1 MNPIRIFPLLVL
13 YHLLPLAAA
22 AQVSAT
28 APAQGP
34 WTLTGCIAYAFENN
48 IRLKQQELGVEVAKN
63 TLSQSKLGLLPS
75 LNSGI
80 SQSFRFGRSVDPLT
94 YQFTTENSKGAS
106 VYVASDM
113 DLFRGLQNWNT
124 IQRNALDL
132 KKNLTDLDKARNDL
146 ALNIARYYLQ
156 ILFNEELHDI
166 TLQQADITRQ
176 QVNRTRIMVEAGSLP
191 KGDLL
196 EIQAQMA
203 NEELNE
209 VNARNQLTM
218 SYLDLAQ
225 LLDLKD
231 PEGFRVQRPTFEST
245 KVADNF
251 GSVEEVYQAALM
263 TLPQVKSAQLELK
276 SLEKDLLIARGR
288 ISPTLS
294 MSSSFGTGYSDRLKD
309 FQTGKTMALKDQLDF
324 TSQTSLG
331 FSLNVPI
338 FNGWATR
345 TGIKNAGISVLNG
358 KYQLEIVQNQL
369 RKEIQQAFAD
379 ATASLEKFKA
389 TTRSVSALEEAFR
402 YVEQKYNLG
411 MLTSLDYNVAKNNLT
426 KARSELLQAK
436 YNYIFNTRILDF
448 YRGIPIDLK

>member
-1 MNPIRIFPLLVL
+1 MNPRRIFPTLLL
-13 YHLLPLAAA
+13 SALLAGPVA
-22 AQVSAT
+22 AQE
-28 APAQGP
+28 P
-34 WTLTGCIAYAFENN
+34 WTLTGCISYAFENN
-48 IRLKQQELGVEVAKN
+48 IRLKQQELRVDAAKN
-63 TLSQSKLGLLPS
+63 NLGQSKLGLLPT

-106 VYVASDM
+106 VYVATDM

-124 IQRNALDL
+124 IKRNELDL
-132 KKNLTDLDKARNDL
+132 QKNLTDLDKARNDL
-146 ALNIARYYLQ
+146 ALNIARFYLQ

-166 TLQQADITRQ
+166 TVQQAEITRQ
-176 QVNRTRIMVEAGSLP
+176 QVNRTRIMVNAGSLP

-209 VNARNQLTM
+209 VNSRNQLSM

-225 LLDLKD
+225 LLELKD
-231 PEGFRVQRPTFEST
+231 PSGFRVQRPTFEGV
-245 KVADNF
+245 KVIDNL
-251 GSVEEVYQAALM
+251 GSAEEVYQSALL
-263 TLPQVKSAQLELK
+263 TLPQVKSAQLGLK
-276 SLEKDLLIARGR
+276 SLEKDLLIAKGR
-288 ISPTLS
+288 LSPTLS

-309 FQTGKTMALKDQLDF
+309 FQTGKTMPLKDQLNF
-324 TSQTSLG
+324 TSQTSVG

-338 FNGWATR
+338 FNGWSTR
-345 TGIKNAGISVLNG
+345 TNIKNAGIQVLNG

-379 ATASLEKFKA
+379 ATASLERFRA
-389 TTRSVSALEEAFR
+389 TTKSVSALEEAFR
-402 YVEQKYNLG
+402 YAEQKFNLG